1 QLQRYSEPKPRRA
14 AAVAHFIDLKNSAH
28 GSSTGPS
35 LMSSLLSPRLSF
47 RSKKGAAV
55 NSPGTLNNSHGA
67 GSYFGSLRNFV
78 AFTGI
83 NEEESNGSELRLR
96 KDEKASKLVS
106 GESSSSTRSTRGTSA
121 FGSVGAVSN
130 EVPNSNSAVAPPS
143 KEDLGDYKNL
153 KKARKRHMNDET
165 AELRPILPGF
175 ITTCGPIPVV
185 SKFVGPRSKCVPEGS
200 QRGKV
205 TDLSPG
211 RIVKRCDGL
220 IRSSSVSS
228 HGKDPRAEKDDQTK
242 SDGMAPE
249 LRAVGSD
256 GLRVKEVEANPAN
269 NGGQKILRIQ
279 KKLLMERDRPLSPT
293 PLTGWKRC
301 EQEGGDPNGS
311 DSIEQTL
318 PPPSYLIKSLGGQTG
333 PLPIFPLDFM
343 NLKTQDSNSDL
354 TTMTTSTRSVT
365 ISGVGCLKS
374 LKERTGEGDMVGSNV
389 SSNKK
394 KTSAEQLNQP
404 AQRAKQAQMI
414 KLWRNS
420 LLDEVES
427 VLNDHESNCRFRNPL
442 MESMDRVCLSKSVG
456 TSSSVITST
465 ETTSSF
471 IKRVSMD
478 RGREVYSVVNRDF

>member
-1 QLQRYSEPKPRRA
+1 
-14 AAVAHFIDLKNSAH
+14 
-28 GSSTGPS
+28 
-35 LMSSLLSPRLSF
+35 
-47 RSKKGAAV
+47 
-55 NSPGTLNNSHGA
+55 
-67 GSYFGSLRNFV
+67 
-78 AFTGI
+78 
-83 NEEESNGSELRLR
+83 
-96 KDEKASKLVS
+96 
-106 GESSSSTRSTRGTSA
+106 
-121 FGSVGAVSN
+121 
-130 EVPNSNSAVAPPS
+130 
-143 KEDLGDYKNL
+143 
-153 KKARKRHMNDET
+153 
-165 AELRPILPGF
+165 
-175 ITTCGPIPVV
+175 
-185 SKFVGPRSKCVPEGS
+185 
-200 QRGKV
+200 
-205 TDLSPG
+205 
-211 RIVKRCDGL
+211 
-220 IRSSSVSS
+220 
-228 HGKDPRAEKDDQTK
+228 
-242 SDGMAPE
+242 MAPE

-318 PPPSYLIKSLGGQTG
+318 PPPSYLIKSLGGQT
-333 PLPIFPLDFM
+333 
-343 NLKTQDSNSDL
+343 DL

-442 MESMDRVCLSKSVG
+442 MESMDRVCL
-456 TSSSVITST
+456 
-465 ETTSSF
+465 
-471 IKRVSMD
+471 RC
-478 RGREVYSVVNRDF
+478 